1 MANVG
6 FVFPYEIC
14 PFASDVVAAIAAKA
28 IVQHKI
34 NGEYMDGEESLL
46 RLYGMDPKEMQG
58 YCIEAYKKV
67 QRSNRTYRENQLRHR
82 LWVAYKGRL
91 S

>member
-14 PFASDVVAAIAAKA
+14 PFTSDVVAAIAAKA
-28 IVQHKI
+28 IVQHRI

-58 YCIEAYKKV
+58 YCIEAYKDA
-67 QRSNRTYRENQLRHR
+67 QRGRRMY
-82 LWVAYKGRL
+82 WVNKGAER
-91 S
+91 